1 MYPAQMSAKKDNAL
15 PAQDQAS
22 EAVVAFYLTQ
32 ETDLPAIFQ
41 GKHQIVSIG
50 ITGRPVETPAL
61 RVTFS
66 HDSSVEEPVGLLGF
80 GSGHKCHVRLPAN
93 IVHPVHCK
101 VFAQLNSGPQVWLVE
116 DSSPQGT
123 HIQYDDNSGEKQS
136 KFVHGRCHAA
146 QGESLLAIG
155 PYRFRIRP
163 PISVTEIRQR
173 EDWFK
178 HNKPIPVT
186 RSMLDRQAG
195 HLQWE
200 WLKMECVGQG
210 GFGKV
215 FKYMEANTALSI
227 AIKHVETEDEEQK
240 KMALKEIDIMKTLR
254 HVSLCHRLM
263 KLADLSKPFLIDML
277 FDDSDNKP
285 LPEIAIAM
293 PLCLGDLRS
302 RLPLPDMPTTERFM
316 FQMAEGL
323 RFMHSSLFLHR
334 DLKPENILVVSPV
347 DIRIADY
354 GWATSLR
361 NTDSLSGRCGTP
373 GYCAPETLRSNE
385 THTAAIDI
393 YSLGAMFYEML
404 DLDKVKRGWERR
416 IFHGQRQWFNTTFE
430 NASNSPPRLF
440 AGLIQ
445 SMLAT
450 NPKRRCSLDEC
461 IEVVMAQKHD
471 WTGQAALM
479 PTVTATHLVEGSS
492 DTQRR
497 AKATRLQQIPFGKAR
512 AKAKMPKPK
521 PFAPAKVP
529 KNLQIPQQGPVIM
542 DWRPFRRQEPLT
554 PAPQAVPMQQPY
566 RKPAHVEGV
575 NFNAGLPSYE
585 EATHQN
591 PFAAIAPRGGRN
603 EESPRLK
610 PTVTDKNLEL
620 RTKKSPIKQAPP
632 PVAQQ
637 KPNRRSQ
644 EAEAST
650 AVRAAPRLPSI
661 RGPRPRNS
669 HRPLRPFR
677 DHAISIHRA
686 HDAGVHRRREPA
698 DRQAARAIRAA
709 KLKRGVCEVAKG
721 YWDMCNGY
729 WNLYSALIGFAREEL
744 CLGGGRIYKMML
756 KDDPTADK
764 QPVARMQRHSLCVTG
779 SGSGSRQRT
788 VRFLTDEEVLDSQLM

>member
-1 MYPAQMSAKKDNAL
+1 MRAKKDNAL

-41 GKHQIVSIG
+41 GEHQIVSIG

-66 HDSSVEEPVGLLGF
+66 HDSSVDEPVGLLGF
-80 GSGHKCHVRLPAN
+80 GSGHQCHVRLPAN

-123 HIQYDDNSGEKQS
+123 HIQYDDNSGQKQS
-136 KFVHGRCHAA
+136 KFVRGRCQAA
-146 QGESLLAIG
+146 QGESSLAIG
-155 PYRFRIRP
+155 PYRFQIRP
-163 PISVTEIRQR
+163 PISATEIRRR
-173 EDWFK
+173 EDWFT

-200 WLKMECVGQG
+200 WLERECVGEG
-210 GFGKV
+210 GYGKV
-215 FKYMEANTALSI
+215 FKYMEANTALLI
-227 AIKHVETEDEEQK
+227 AIKYVKTKNEEQK

-277 FDDSDNKP
+277 FDDSDNMP

-323 RFMHSSLFLHR
+323 RFMHSSLILHR

-354 GWATSLR
+354 GWATSLKD
-361 NTDSLSGRCGTP
+361 TESLSGPCGTVA
-373 GYCAPETLRSNE
+373 YCAPEALKSYE
-385 THTAAIDI
+385 THTPAIDI
-393 YSLGAMFYEML
+393 YSLGAVFYEML
-404 DLDKVKRGWERR
+404 EQDKVKRGWVQRMFR
-416 IFHGQRQWFNTTFE
+416 GQWNRFNITFE
-430 NASNSPPRLF
+430 NASKNPPRLF
-440 AGLIQ
+440 TGLIQ
-445 SMLAT
+445 SMLDP
-450 NPKRRCSLDEC
+450 NPRGRCSLNES
-461 IEVVMAQKHD
+461 IEVVKARKYD
-471 WTGQAALM
+471 WTGQTALM
-479 PTVTATHLVEGSS
+479 PTVTATHLVAGHI
-492 DTQRR
+492 DTQKT
-497 AKATRLQQIPFGKAR
+497 AKTTRLQQTPFGKAR
-512 AKAKMPKPK
+512 AKANMPKPS
-521 PFAPAKVP
+521 PFAQAKVP
-529 KNLQIPQQGPVIM
+529 KNFRTLQQGPVKHDYNNM
-542 DWRPFRRQEPLT
+542 WTCLQRQEPVT
-554 PAPQAVPMQQPY
+554 PAPRAVPMQQPCS
-566 RKPAHVEGV
+566 KPAHVEGV

-585 EATHQN
+585 QATRQN
-591 PFAAIAPRGGRN
+591 PFAAITLNGGRN
-603 EESPRLK
+603 EESPRLE
-610 PTVTDKNLEL
+610 PTVTDKNLRL
-620 RTKKSPIKQAPP
+620 RTKKLPIKQAPP
-632 PVAQQ
+632 PAAQP
-637 KPNRRSQ
+637 KPNGRSQ
-644 EAEAST
+644 EAEVST

-661 RGPRPRNS
+661 RGSQPRNS
-669 HRPLRPFR
+669 HRTVRSF
-677 DHAISIHRA
+677 HNHGINMHRA
-686 HDAGVHRRREPA
+686 HDAGVHRRREQT
-698 DRQAARAIRAA
+698 DRQAVRAIRAA

-729 WNLYSALIGFAREEL
+729 WNVYSALFGFAYEEL
-744 CLGGGRIYKMML
+744 FLGGGRICKMML

-764 QPVARMQRHSLCVTG
+764 QLVASMQRHSLRVTR
-779 SGSGSRQRT
+779 SGSGSR
-788 VRFLTDEEVLDSQLM
+788 